1 MMTQDIGTDLVRWF
15 EEQHGTLDTSSM
27 GIVDFPGHGRGA
39 IALKDIPVRHSIAQ
53 SHSGHRVYS
62 LVFAG
67 RSHNLQLTTRV
78 DFVYAD
84 VNATCAH
91 GQRLGGASAARRLGW
106 PHALYDVGGI

>member
-1 MMTQDIGTDLVRWF
+1 MTQDIGTDLVRWF
-15 EEQHGTLDTSSM
+15 QEHHGTLDTSCM

-39 IALKDIPVRHSIAQ
+39 IALKDIPVRHSIAH
-53 SHSGHRVYS
+53 SHSGQRIYS
-62 LVFAG
+62 LVFVG
-67 RSHNLQLTTRV
+67 RSHNLQLTTGV
-78 DFVYAD
+78 DFVHAD